1 MTDYEITLYKMKA
14 ADYCVFQP

>member
-1 MTDYEITLYKMKA
+1 MKV

>member
-1 MTDYEITLYKMKA
+1 MKA